1 MNTIININKIES
13 LYEDSTTL
21 KKLKFNVRVGNIV
34 WNQCKDILTD
44 DEKYT
49 RLIYSSDIVEHNLS
63 ITEYKNIKKKN
74 YIKSDGIKNPIIV
87 VNRGYGTGKY
97 NFNYCIVDID
107 EEYLIENHLIIIEY
121 RDKSD
126 VDKLLKEYDKIK
138 KSFENEKTKHFIE
151 LYCCNS
157 AMNCTELHTVLPI
170 YV

>member
-44 DEKYT
+44 DDKYT

-97 NFNYCIVDID
+97 NFNYC
-107 EEYLIENHLIIIEY
+107 
-121 RDKSD
+121 
-126 VDKLLKEYDKIK
+126 
-138 KSFENEKTKHFIE
+138 
-151 LYCCNS
+151 
-157 AMNCTELHTVLPI
+157 
-170 YV
+170 